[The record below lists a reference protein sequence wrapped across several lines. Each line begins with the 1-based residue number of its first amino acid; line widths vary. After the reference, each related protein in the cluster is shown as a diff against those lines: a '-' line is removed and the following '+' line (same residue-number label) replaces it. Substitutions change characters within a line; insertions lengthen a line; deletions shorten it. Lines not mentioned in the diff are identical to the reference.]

1 MHLSDYEELLINSRI
16 RTQPDQINQRV
27 GELCDH
33 MEKVIQMYL
42 RSDYETITQYNE
54 AAGTIAE
61 RYHFLVVADFPNGFT
76 ESGGATSYEYCC
88 LGSTMWSVFVSA
100 LRPAR

>member
-1 MHLSDYEELLINSRI
+1 MQGICVLSHTNAAREEIEKRL
-16 RTQPDQINQRV
+16 

-42 RSDYETITQYNE
+42 RNDYRSITDYNK

-61 RYHFLVVADFPNGFT
+61 RYHFLVVADFPHGF
-76 ESGGATSYEYCC
+76 SDLAAKRL
-88 LGSTMWSVFVSA
+88 LG
-100 LRPAR
+100 